1 MPILEATTSI
11 ATEEGIQPEELA
23 EAAGI
28 AAEERPREDSQ
39 AIGVGILAVGEG
51 SLSCPEEELRTVVA
65 DSELVRTAGVVVNRS
80 RARVAFRKVVEE
92 VSRRVLGV
100 AFHITAVALRR
111 HSVTW
116 GRRLLAE
123 HAHLVTHH
131 RGLRWRVI
139 HSLGLTITHRHCKSS
154 WLRCNNEAHLRW

>member
-65 DSELVRTAGVVVNRS
+65 DSELVRTAGVGVNRS

-100 AFHITAVALRR
+100 AFHITAGVACRSPEAAFRNLGAE
-111 HSVTW
+111 VA
-116 GRRLLAE
+116 GRTCPSSNPSSRLAVE
-123 HAHLVTHH
+123 
-131 RGLRWRVI
+131 GN
-139 HSLGLTITHRHCKSS
+139 S
-154 WLRCNNEAHLRW
+154 

>member
-11 ATEEGIQPEELA
+11 ATEEGIQPEEPV

-28 AAEERPREDSQ
+28 TAEERPREDSQ
-39 AIGVGILAVGEG
+39 AIGVGILAAGEG

-65 DSELVRTAGVVVNRS
+65 DLELVRTAGVVVNRS

-100 AFHITAVALRR
+100 AFHIAAGVACRSPEAAFRNLGAEAAGRTCPSSNPSSRLAVEGNSQPGAD
-111 HSVTW
+111 H
-116 GRRLLAE
+116 
-123 HAHLVTHH
+123 
-131 RGLRWRVI
+131 
-139 HSLGLTITHRHCKSS
+139 
-154 WLRCNNEAHLRW
+154 NP

>member
-65 DSELVRTAGVVVNRS
+65 DSELVRTAGVGVNRS

-100 AFHITAVALRR
+100 AFHTAAGVACRSPGAAFRNLGAE
-111 HSVTW
+111 VA
-116 GRRLLAE
+116 GRTCPSSNPSSRLAVE
-123 HAHLVTHH
+123 
-131 RGLRWRVI
+131 GN
-139 HSLGLTITHRHCKSS
+139 S
-154 WLRCNNEAHLRW
+154 

>member
-1 MPILEATTSI
+1 MPILGATTSI
-11 ATEEGIQPEELA
+11 AAEEGIQPEELV

-28 AAEERPREDSQ
+28 AAEERPKEDSQ

-92 VSRRVLGV
+92 VSRRELGV
-100 AFHITAVALRR
+100 ELHIAAGVACRSPGAAFRNLGAEVA
-111 HSVTW
+111 
-116 GRRLLAE
+116 GRTCPSSNPSSRLAAE
-123 HAHLVTHH
+123 
-131 RGLRWRVI
+131 GN
-139 HSLGLTITHRHCKSS
+139 S
-154 WLRCNNEAHLRW
+154 

>member
-11 ATEEGIQPEELA
+11 ATEEGIQLEELA
-23 EAAGI
+23 EAASI

-65 DSELVRTAGVVVNRS
+65 DSELVRTAGVGVNRS

-100 AFHITAVALRR
+100 AFHIAAGVACRSPEAAFRNLGAEVAGRTCPSSNPSSRLAVEGN
-111 HSVTW
+111 S
-116 GRRLLAE
+116 
-123 HAHLVTHH
+123 
-131 RGLRWRVI
+131 
-139 HSLGLTITHRHCKSS
+139 
-154 WLRCNNEAHLRW
+154 

>member
-28 AAEERPREDSQ
+28 AAGERPREDNQ

-100 AFHITAVALRR
+100 AFHIAAEVACRSPEAAFRNLGAEVAGRTCPSSNPSSRLAVEGN
-111 HSVTW
+111 S
-116 GRRLLAE
+116 
-123 HAHLVTHH
+123 
-131 RGLRWRVI
+131 
-139 HSLGLTITHRHCKSS
+139 
-154 WLRCNNEAHLRW
+154 

>member
-11 ATEEGIQPEELA
+11 ATEEGIQPEEPV

-65 DSELVRTAGVVVNRS
+65 DSEPVRTAGVVVVNRS

-100 AFHITAVALRR
+100 AFHTAAEVACRSPEAAFRNLGAE
-111 HSVTW
+111 VA
-116 GRRLLAE
+116 GRTCPSSNPSSRLAVE
-123 HAHLVTHH
+123 
-131 RGLRWRVI
+131 GN
-139 HSLGLTITHRHCKSS
+139 S
-154 WLRCNNEAHLRW
+154 

>member
-11 ATEEGIQPEELA
+11 ATEEGIQLEELA

-28 AAEERPREDSQ
+28 TAEERPREDSQ

-51 SLSCPEEELRTVVA
+51 SLSCLEEELRTVVA

-100 AFHITAVALRR
+100 ELHIAAGVACR
-111 HSVTW
+111 
-116 GRRLLAE
+116 
-123 HAHLVTHH
+123 
-131 RGLRWRVI
+131 
-139 HSLGLTITHRHCKSS
+139 SLGAAFRNLGAEAAGRTCPSS
-154 WLRCNNEAHLRW
+154 NPSSRLAVERNS

>member
-28 AAEERPREDSQ
+28 AAEERPGEDSQ

-100 AFHITAVALRR
+100 AFHIAAGVACRSPEAAFRNLGAEVAGRTCPSSNPSSRLAVEGN
-111 HSVTW
+111 S
-116 GRRLLAE
+116 
-123 HAHLVTHH
+123 
-131 RGLRWRVI
+131 
-139 HSLGLTITHRHCKSS
+139 
-154 WLRCNNEAHLRW
+154 

>member
-1 MPILEATTSI
+1 VPILEATTSI
-11 ATEEGIQPEELA
+11 ATEEGIQPEEPV

-28 AAEERPREDSQ
+28 TAEERPREDSQ

-100 AFHITAVALRR
+100 AFHIADGVACRSPEAAFRNLGAEAAGRTGPSSNPSSRLAVEGN
-111 HSVTW
+111 S
-116 GRRLLAE
+116 
-123 HAHLVTHH
+123 
-131 RGLRWRVI
+131 
-139 HSLGLTITHRHCKSS
+139 
-154 WLRCNNEAHLRW
+154 

>member
-11 ATEEGIQPEELA
+11 ATEEGIQPEELV

-28 AAEERPREDSQ
+28 TAEERPREDSQ

-92 VSRRVLGV
+92 VSRTVLGV
-100 AFHITAVALRR
+100 ELHIAAGVACRSPEAAFRNLGAEVAGRTCPSSNPSSRLAVEGN
-111 HSVTW
+111 S
-116 GRRLLAE
+116 
-123 HAHLVTHH
+123 
-131 RGLRWRVI
+131 
-139 HSLGLTITHRHCKSS
+139 
-154 WLRCNNEAHLRW
+154 